1 MVDFVVEQNGGDG
14 WLKLWEASKLRK
26 RQLEG
31 KHSFDPT
38 PDVIKSLLDNEGLTE
53 GGEVV
58 IEESPVKDSE

>member
-1 MVDFVVEQNGGDG
+1 MERINGEMVDFVVEQNGGDG

-38 PDVIKSLLDNEGLTE
+38 QDDIKKILDNEGLSD

-58 IEESPVKDSE
+58 I